1 MSAVGM
7 PAGLGLFVA
16 ALATA
21 AVACVGLVVQPLA
34 VGLALR
40 QGPRP
45 VRAALL
51 AAGAPAL
58 VLSLS
63 VALAIGVEISHP
75 IPTREDLLDGLAL
88 AWPLGAI
95 ALWIALTWAAL
106 RVARR

>member
-51 AAGAPAL
+51 AAGAPGL

-63 VALAIGVEISHP
+63 VALAIGVEISRP
-75 IPTREDLLDGLAL
+75 VPAREGLLDGLAL